1 MKNAASLLQVTHR
14 KCSGGSII
22 QRETRKR
29 SPNHLLQPGLVDV
42 WASVL
47 VKSRMLMA
55 QIADEGFREAIPIS
69 CRG

>member
-1 MKNAASLLQVTHR
+1 MLTSGERCREGNR
-14 KCSGGSII
+14 CS
-22 QRETRKR
+22 

-42 WASVL
+42 YASVL

-69 CRG
+69 CHG